1 MLAKSDAIAMLQ
13 LTSYKCQGITQGSS
27 RNQEKEATIIV
38 TQTLVI
44 VFGVQSMIPGK
55 ETNTRWF
62 PHYTLVITLHQII
75 MIGAIEVDA
84 ELTPTM

>member
-1 MLAKSDAIAMLQ
+1 MLAKSAAIAMLQ
-13 LTSYKCQGITQGSS
+13 LTSYKCQGITQDSS
-27 RNQEKEATIIV
+27 RNREKEATIIV

-62 PHYTLVITLHQII
+62 PHYTLVTTSHQII
-75 MIGAIEVDA
+75 MIGVIEVGV
-84 ELTPTM
+84 EPTHTM